1 MVIYKTTNLINGK
14 IYVGKDSKNN
24 EYYLGGGKLLKE
36 AIKKYG
42 KKNFKK
48 EIIDSASNIEELNQK
63 ERYWINKLNSQNK
76 AIGYNILIGGE
87 TSPMEG
93 NKHNDNT
100 KLKMSLNHIDVSG
113 VNNPM
118 YGKTFEDIWRQKG
131 LTDEEIIEKKAKW
144 LLNHNT
150 YFRDNNPFKGSK
162 RIKHNNPF
170 FNKNHSEETRK
181 TLSQKANKKKVLQYT
196 ISGEFIKE
204 WESTM
209 DVYRT
214 LKINCRNCCRG
225 LSKTACGFIWKYK
238 D

>member
-1 MVIYKTTNLINGK
+1 MIIYKTTNLINKK
-14 IYVGKDSKNN
+14 IYIGKDSKNN
-24 EYYLGGGKLLKE
+24 EHYLGGGKLLKQ

-42 KKNFKK
+42 RKAFKK
-48 EIIDSASNIEELNQK
+48 EIIDFALNFEELNEK
-63 ERYWINKLNSQNK
+63 EKYWINKHNSQNK
-76 AIGYNILIGGE
+76 AIGYNILVGGE

-93 NKHNDNT
+93 NKHDNIT

-118 YGKTFEDIWRQKG
+118 YGKTFENIWEDKG
-131 LTDEEIIEKKAKW
+131 LTDEEINEKKRKW

-162 RIKHNNPF
+162 RSGNDNPF
-170 FNKNHSEETRK
+170 FNKNHSVETK
-181 TLSQKANKKKVLQYT
+181 KILSEKANKKKVLQYNVN
-196 ISGEFIKE
+196 GEFIKE

-209 DVYRT
+209 EIYRV

-225 LSKTACGFIWKYK
+225 LTKTACGFIWKYK
-238 D
+238 N